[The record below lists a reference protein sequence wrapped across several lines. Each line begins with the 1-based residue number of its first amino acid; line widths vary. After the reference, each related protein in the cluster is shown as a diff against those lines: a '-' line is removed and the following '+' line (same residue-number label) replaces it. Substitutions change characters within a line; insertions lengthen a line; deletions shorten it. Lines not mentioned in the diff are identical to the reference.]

1 MGVKPRPG
9 RRTIVTGACR
19 SVTGRR
25 PCGDHFRRAHDGGPG
40 RADDGDGG
48 RAGDRLLRGA
58 RPGGGGRAGRPGG
71 GAAASGD
78 AASALAA
85 LPVKGRAPKTGYTR
99 EQFGPAWADVDRN
112 GCDQRNDVLA
122 RDMTG
127 ETFKPGT
134 HDCVV
139 LTGSLA
145 DPYTGK
151 KIAFTRGQG
160 TSEAVQIDH
169 VVALS
174 NAWQTGAQQLDEAT
188 RKNLGNDPLNL
199 MAVDGPTNQA
209 KGDGDAATW
218 LPPVKVV
225 PVHLRGAAGGGEEE
239 VPPVGDAR
247 GTGRDQPG
255 SWRAARASRCRRTR
269 RCRRRRSRACLRE
282 SAPPVSALGLAAWA
296 AVTAIGRARRRV
308 RPTRPA
314 SQQRRPPR
322 ALRAG
327 RSA

>member
-1 MGVKPRPG
+1 
-9 RRTIVTGACR
+9 
-19 SVTGRR
+19 VTGRR
-25 PCGDHFRRAHDGGPG
+25 PAEIISIVRTTAARAALTMVTVAALGSGCSAVLDQVAMAAPGGPV
-40 RADDGDGG
+40 
-48 RAGDRLLRGA
+48 
-58 RPGGGGRAGRPGG
+58 
-71 GAAASGD
+71 AAVASGD
-78 AASALAA
+78 AASALAT

-99 EQFGPAWADVDRN
+99 EQFGQAWADIDRN

-174 NAWQTGAQQLDEAT
+174 NAWQTGAQQLDAAT

-199 MAVDGPTNQA
+199 IAVDGPTNQA

-218 LPPVKVV
+218 LPPVKSYRCTYVARQVAVKKKYRLWVTQGERDAISGILASCPGQPLPADATV
-225 PVHLRGAAGGGEEE
+225 P
-239 VPPVGDAR
+239 
-247 GTGRDQPG
+247 
-255 SWRAARASRCRRTR
+255 
-269 RCRRRRSRACLRE
+269 
-282 SAPPVSALGLAAWA
+282 APK
-296 AVTAIGRARRRV
+296 
-308 RPTRPA
+308 
-314 SQQRRPPR
+314 
-322 ALRAG
+322 
-327 RSA
+327 